1 VSGRLIALRAALV
14 RASFFIGRRRP
25 LRDRV
30 LLATAH
36 HDTIGGNL
44 AVIRDGLAR
53 SQPPVPVV
61 VLADRSAGGWR
72 GRLRSVVRSLQAG
85 YHLATA
91 KVVVVDDYYF
101 PLYVVTPREGTI
113 AVQTWHASGAFKKF
127 GYSVGDKGFG
137 LDAATADRIR
147 IHSNYDVCLI
157 GSMNAAPAYAEAFG
171 QPLERF
177 RADLGIPRTDVLFGE
192 ERTAATIASL
202 RQRYAIP
209 TDRRV
214 ILYAPTFRGQR
225 VTEARFPTDLDLALL
240 HERLGEDHVVLVRS
254 HPLVQEGARPGASLG
269 GFAIDVSDHPDV
281 NELLLVSDVLVTDYS
296 SVIFEYA
303 LLGRPM
309 LFFAPDL
316 DAYERERGFYADY
329 RSWVPGP
336 VLETTEGVATAL
348 RAGSFDLERVRAFRE
363 ASFEVADGHAT
374 ERFIEGIVRPAL
386 R

>member
-254 HPLVQEGARPGASLG
+254 HPLVQEDARPGASLG

>member
-254 HPLVQEGARPGASLG
+254 HPLVHEDARPGASLG